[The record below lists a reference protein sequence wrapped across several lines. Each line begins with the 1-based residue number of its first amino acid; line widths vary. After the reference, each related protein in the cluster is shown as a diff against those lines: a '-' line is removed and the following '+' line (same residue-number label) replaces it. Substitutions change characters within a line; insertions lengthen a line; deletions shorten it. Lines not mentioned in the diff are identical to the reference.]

1 MDDLFNFDINLPV
14 PRFKY
19 LLFVTLLLIPPD
31 SYRDNAEQRLLKVC
45 VRRTPLE
52 LACRIKIIVF
62 PNAWCYPP
70 SIHNFIPLIAAGA
83 LPFSVARPDESVRTG
98 KKIPKML
105 PLRLLL

>member
-52 LACRIKIIVF
+52 QAWRIRKNLLNCLARH
-62 PNAWCYPP
+62 W
-70 SIHNFIPLIAAGA
+70 
-83 LPFSVARPDESVRTG
+83 TG
-98 KKIPKML
+98 LKL
-105 PLRLLL
+105 

>member
-19 LLFVTLLLIPPD
+19 LLFGTLLLIPPD

-52 LACRIKIIVF
+52 QAWRRIKIV
-62 PNAWCYPP
+62 
-70 SIHNFIPLIAAGA
+70 LTVLRGIACLLVGSYDTVHSD
-83 LPFSVARPDESVRTG
+83 L
-98 KKIPKML
+98 KI
-105 PLRLLL
+105 

>member
-1 MDDLFNFDINLPV
+1 MDDLFNVDINLPV

-52 LACRIKIIVF
+52 QAWRRIKIV
-62 PNAWCYPP
+62 
-70 SIHNFIPLIAAGA
+70 LTVLRGIACLLVGSYDTVHSD
-83 LPFSVARPDESVRTG
+83 L
-98 KKIPKML
+98 KI
-105 PLRLLL
+105 

>member
-52 LACRIKIIVF
+52 QAWRRIKIV
-62 PNAWCYPP
+62 
-70 SIHNFIPLIAAGA
+70 LTVLRGIACLLVGSYDTVHSD
-83 LPFSVARPDESVRTG
+83 L
-98 KKIPKML
+98 KI
-105 PLRLLL
+105 